1 MRYGRWNS
9 ERENKKEAVNA
20 TWVFMYVILSAL
32 QTVLKIGNT
41 VLVLSLRLDLLVFCL
56 SRLFSFLGVPFE
68 GLSCFSQL

>member
-1 MRYGRWNS
+1 MLN
-9 ERENKKEAVNA
+9 V
-20 TWVFMYVILSAL
+20 TWLLMFVILSAL
-32 QTVLKIGNT
+32 QTVLSIGNS